1 MCVMEVEAVNTAD
14 VGLQVR
20 QMQQTWEALSL
31 KYSMLEFIH
40 GPALAALYVGAMVSA
55 TCRCGWADAG
65 ARSTTLPTGKQWLT
79 ALGLGHPKQQTH
91 IYLCMRTVSL

>member
-1 MCVMEVEAVNTAD
+1 MGSSASQNLESSSGVVYTDAGVSRVCVMEVEAVNTAD

-31 KYSMLEFIH
+31 KYSMLDFIH

-55 TCRCGWADAG
+55 TCRCGWADA
-65 ARSTTLPTGKQWLT
+65 
-79 ALGLGHPKQQTH
+79 
-91 IYLCMRTVSL
+91 